1 MKITDFYLYGKQIY
15 RWFFHLP
22 LTKERQLCLRL
33 NKDFCKYIIYRISEL
48 VLICEIDSSE
58 FMQINVYMEIGK
70 NFTECIKE
78 LPKITLEM

>member
-22 LTKERQLCLRL
+22 LTKERHAWDWTKIFA
-33 NKDFCKYIIYRISEL
+33 NIYRISEL

-70 NFTECIKE
+70 NFTECITPQDNSWNVA
-78 LPKITLEM
+78 L